1 MANHSYSDQLALIR
15 RTIATLRIL
24 EREYAATDDRGR
36 PALKVRV
43 EEWTGRGY
51 PTGSGGGSAI
61 GAGGSASSVERAVLD
76 GQTDRAALHAML
88 ASRAIASADTSA
100 TQALAAVL
108 QLRPSTLKPEEDD
121 KTGSCL
127 DCGRI
132 VARTKA
138 DPLRAGRCTACDASR
153 KRRRADAETGAYHA

>member
-24 EREYAATDDRGR
+24 EREYAALDDRGR

-51 PTGSGGGSAI
+51 PTGSGGAATG
-61 GAGGSASSVERAVLD
+61 GGGSSIVE
-76 GQTDRAALHAML
+76 RAALHGAGDM
-88 ASRAIASADTSA
+88 AEMRATFAARAIVAADLAA

-108 QLRPSTLKPEEDD
+108 QLRPSVLQPDTD

-132 VARTKA
+132 VARTKG
-138 DPLRAGRCTACDASR
+138 DPIRSGRCTECYARSR
-153 KRRRADAETGAYHA
+153 RQRADAETGAYHT